1 MSRLIKQLSTFFA
14 IALLLTS
21 IVVIEKGSG
30 RFASAQTPSV
40 NHPPSPDPKTI
51 TTNENTPIEITL
63 TGTDPD
69 PGDTI
74 TFTIL
79 DRPLHGTISVG
90 SSPNSVKYTPM
101 TGYVGPDAFTY
112 TATDNHGFARTK
124 ALVSITVNGST
135 TNPLPP
141 TANAGQD
148 QIVNESSPITLDGSK
163 STDPRGGTL
172 TYLWTQNAG
181 PTVTLSNPTSPI
193 ATFTAPPVPANNVI
207 LLFFTLTV
215 RNAAGLTGS
224 ATVKV
229 TVNHVTQPSCQKLP
243 ISNVAANGDD
253 GTNHPANAIDN
264 NLNTRWSNL
273 GVGSWIQADLGD
285 GGAGQMTTICSLD
298 ITWYNGNQ
306 RQNNFTIS
314 VSNDVSTFSAPV
326 FTGKSSGT
334 TNLSSPERY
343 NLPANTVGRFV
354 RIIVNGN
361 TQNNWASITEIAVNG
376 FAGNTLP
383 PPPHTCPQGQH
394 WDDML
399 QKCVPD
405 TTGLNTDVFGIQKI
419 YGDDTRGPRNNW
431 HLTSASDPRFYEQK
445 PVGPDSNGYY
455 TYPSL
460 SQGRIGV
467 TSDPSANENTIPT
480 FDVNKVIDKGYL
492 YKPVDSP
499 DGKGDW
505 GDIEVTVRYAD
516 VKLGSGSY
524 EAHPEIV
531 PGGYRQTSDTTK
543 VGADKAVIAQCEA
556 MSYHSNWYSQSHR
569 VKYEKD
575 SRHTGGYTVDS
586 SDPQTTTATSP
597 YEGKADPGVIHKFI
611 IYRVPDP
618 TVRGGFAMK
627 LETYVDE
634 TGGGK
639 SFKKV
644 LETLD
649 NGKWGPTK
657 SGNSACDASE
667 FVVLNMARVVI
678 GIRVDFMNSF
688 KWKDF
693 SIRSIDP
700 SKKLI

>member
-14 IALLLTS
+14 ITLLLTS
-21 IVVIEKGSG
+21 IVAIEEGSS
-30 RFASAQTPSV
+30 RFASAQTTSV
-40 NHPPSPDPKTI
+40 NHPPSPDPKAV
-51 TTNENTPIEITL
+51 TTNEDTLMEITL

-69 PGDTI
+69 PGDTV

-79 DRPLHGTISVG
+79 DRPLHGAISVG
-90 SSPNSVKYTPM
+90 SSHNSVTYTPM
-101 TGYVGPDAFTY
+101 AGYVGLDAFTY

-124 ALVSITVNGST
+124 ALVSITVSGPT
-135 TNPLPP
+135 TNPPPP
-141 TANAGQD
+141 TANAGPD
-148 QIVNESSPITLDGSK
+148 QIVNESLPVTLDGSK

-172 TYLWTQNAG
+172 TYSWKQTAG
-181 PTVTLSNPTSPI
+181 PVVTLSSTTSPI
-193 ATFTAPPVPANNVI
+193 TTFTAPTISTNSAVLA
-207 LLFFTLTV
+207 FELTV
-215 RNAAGLTGS
+215 KNGNGLTGS
-224 ATVKV
+224 ATVHI
-229 TVNHVTQPSCQKLP
+229 TVNHVTQPLCQKLS
-243 ISNVAANGDD
+243 ISNVAAISDD
-253 GTNHPANAIDN
+253 GANHPANAIDN

-273 GVGSWIQADLGD
+273 GVGSWIQADLGS
-285 GGAGQMTTICSLD
+285 QMTTCSID

-306 RQNNFTIS
+306 RQNNFVIS
-314 VSNDVSTFSAPV
+314 VSSDGSTFTNPV
-326 FTGKSSGT
+326 FAGKSTGT
-334 TNLSSPERY
+334 TLSSPERY

-354 RIIVNGN
+354 RITVNGN

-376 FAGNTLP
+376 FAGTTSP
-383 PPPHTCPQGQH
+383 PPPPPPQTCPQGQH
-394 WDDML
+394 WDDIL

-405 TTGLNTDVFGIQKI
+405 TTGTNTDVFGIQKI
-419 YGDDTRGPRNNW
+419 YGDDTRGPHNNW

-492 YKPVDSP
+492 YKPVNSP

-516 VKLGSGSY
+516 VNLGSGSY

-597 YEGKADPGVIHKFI
+597 YEGKPDPGVIHKFI

-634 TGGGK
+634 TGSGK

-657 SGNSACDASE
+657 SGNSTCDSSE
-667 FVVLNMARVVI
+667 YVVLNMARVVI
-678 GIRVDFMNSF
+678 GIRVDFMKSF
-688 KWKDF
+688 KWKDL

>member
-1 MSRLIKQLSTFFA
+1 MSRLIKQFSTFFA

-21 IVVIEKGSG
+21 IVVINGGGGS

-40 NHPPSPDPKTI
+40 NHPALPDPKTV
-51 TTNENTPIEITL
+51 TTNEDTPIEITL
-63 TGTDPD
+63 TGTDAD

-74 TFTIL
+74 TFTTL
-79 DRPLHGTISVG
+79 DRPLHGTLSSG
-90 SSPNSVKYTPM
+90 STPNSVKYTPM

-112 TATDNHGFARTK
+112 TATDNHGFSRTK
-124 ALVSITVNGST
+124 ASVSITVNGST

-141 TANAGQD
+141 TANAGPD
-148 QIVNESSPITLDGSK
+148 QIVNESLPVTLDGRA
-163 STDPRGGTL
+163 STDPRGSTL
-172 TYLWTQNAG
+172 TYKWTQTAG
-181 PTVTLSNPTSPI
+181 PAVTLSNPTSSI
-193 ATFTAPPVPANNVI
+193 TTFTAPTISINSAVLA
-207 LLFFTLTV
+207 FELTV
-215 RNAAGLTGS
+215 TNANGLTGS
-224 ATVKV
+224 DTVLI
-229 TVNHVTQPSCQKLP
+229 TVNHVIQLPCQKLP
-243 ISNVAANGDD
+243 IGNVAASGSETVN
-253 GTNHPANAIDN
+253 PPSNAIDN

-273 GVGSWIQADLGD
+273 GVGSWIQADLG
-285 GGAGQMTTICSLD
+285 AGQITTCSID

-306 RQNNFTIS
+306 RQNNFVIS
-314 VSNDVSTFSAPV
+314 VSNDGSTFTPI
-326 FTGKSSGT
+326 FTGKSTGT
-334 TNLSSPERY
+334 TLSPERY

-354 RIIVNGN
+354 RITVNGN

-376 FAGNTLP
+376 FPVGSP
-383 PPPHTCPQGQH
+383 PPPPQTCPQGQH

-405 TTGLNTDVFGIQKI
+405 TIGLNTDVFGIQKI

-460 SQGRIGV
+460 TQGRIGV

-516 VKLGSGSY
+516 VNLGSGSY

-597 YEGKADPGVIHKFI
+597 YKGKADPGVIHKFI

-634 TGGGK
+634 TGSGK

-657 SGNSACDASE
+657 SGNSTCDASD

-678 GIRVDFMNSF
+678 GIRVDFMKSF

>member
-1 MSRLIKQLSTFFA
+1 MSRIIKQLSTFFA

-21 IVVIEKGSG
+21 IVVIAGGADGGGG

-40 NHPPSPDPKTI
+40 NHPPSPDPKSV
-51 TTNENTPIEITL
+51 TTNENSPIEITL

-79 DRPLHGTISVG
+79 DRPMHGSLSVG
-90 SSPNSVKYTPM
+90 STPNSVKYTPM

-124 ALVSITVNGST
+124 ALVSITVNRGT
-135 TNPLPP
+135 TNPPP
-141 TANAGQD
+141 IANAGPD
-148 QIVNESSPITLDGSK
+148 QIVNESLPVTLDGSA
-163 STDPRGGTL
+163 STDPGGGTL
-172 TYLWTQNAG
+172 TYTWRQTAG
-181 PTVTLSNPTSPI
+181 PAVTLSSTSSSRP
-193 ATFTAPPVPANNVI
+193 TFTAPTI
-207 LLFFTLTV
+207 LTNTAVLAFELTV
-215 RNAAGLTGS
+215 TSTKTGLTGS
-224 ATVKV
+224 ATVNITV
-229 TVNHVTQPSCQKLP
+229 THVTQPTCQKLP
-243 ISNVAANGDD
+243 TGNVAAIGDD
-253 GTNHPANAIDN
+253 GVNRPANAIDN

-273 GVGSWIQADLGD
+273 GVGSWIQADLG
-285 GGAGQMTTICSLD
+285 AGQMTTCSID

-306 RQNNFTIS
+306 RQNNFVIS
-314 VSNDVSTFSAPV
+314 VSNDGNTFTPV

-334 TNLSSPERY
+334 TLSPERY
-343 NLPANTVGRFV
+343 NLPANTVDRFV
-354 RIIVNGN
+354 RITVNGN
-361 TQNNWASITEIAVNG
+361 TENNWASITEIAVNG
-376 FAGNTLP
+376 FAGNTP
-383 PPPHTCPQGQH
+383 PPQTCPQGQH
-394 WDDML
+394 WDDIL

-405 TTGLNTDVFGIQKI
+405 TTGPNTDVFGIQKI

-467 TSDPSANENTIPT
+467 TSDPSANEKTIPT

-499 DGKGDW
+499 DGRGDW

-516 VKLGSGSY
+516 VNLGSGSY

-597 YEGKADPGVIHKFI
+597 YEGKSDPGVIHKFI

-618 TVRGGFAMK
+618 SVRGGFAMK

-634 TGGGK
+634 TGSGK

-649 NGKWGPTK
+649 NGKWGPTR
-657 SGNSACDASE
+657 SGNSACDSSE

-688 KWKDF
+688 KWKDL

-700 SKKLI
+700 SKRLI

>member
-1 MSRLIKQLSTFFA
+1 MSRLIKQFSAFFA

-21 IVVIEKGSG
+21 IVVVIGNSSSG
-30 RFASAQTPSV
+30 RFASAQFSI
-40 NHPPSPDPKTI
+40 NHPPLPDPKTV
-51 TTNENTPIEITL
+51 TTNENTPTEITL

-74 TFTIL
+74 TFTIS
-79 DRPLHGTISVG
+79 DRPFHGTISVG
-90 SSPNSVKYTPM
+90 STPNSIIYTPM

-124 ALVSITVNGST
+124 AVVSITVNAST
-135 TNPLPP
+135 TNP
-141 TANAGQD
+141 
-148 QIVNESSPITLDGSK
+148 
-163 STDPRGGTL
+163 
-172 TYLWTQNAG
+172 
-181 PTVTLSNPTSPI
+181 
-193 ATFTAPPVPANNVI
+193 
-207 LLFFTLTV
+207 
-215 RNAAGLTGS
+215 
-224 ATVKV
+224 
-229 TVNHVTQPSCQKLP
+229 
-243 ISNVAANGDD
+243 
-253 GTNHPANAIDN
+253 
-264 NLNTRWSNL
+264 
-273 GVGSWIQADLGD
+273 
-285 GGAGQMTTICSLD
+285 
-298 ITWYNGNQ
+298 
-306 RQNNFTIS
+306 
-314 VSNDVSTFSAPV
+314 
-326 FTGKSSGT
+326 
-334 TNLSSPERY
+334 
-343 NLPANTVGRFV
+343 
-354 RIIVNGN
+354 
-361 TQNNWASITEIAVNG
+361 
-376 FAGNTLP
+376 P
-383 PPPHTCPQGQH
+383 PPPQTCPQGQH
-394 WDDML
+394 WDDIL

-431 HLTSASDPRFYEQK
+431 HLTSANDPRFFEQK
-445 PVGPDSNGYY
+445 PIGPDSNGYY

-460 SQGRIGV
+460 SQGRIEV
-467 TSDPSANENTIPT
+467 LSDPSANEKTIPT

-597 YEGKADPGVIHKFI
+597 YEGKSDPGVIHKFI

-618 TVRGGFAMK
+618 SVRGGFAMK

-634 TGGGK
+634 TGSGK

-649 NGKWGPTK
+649 NGKWGPTR

-667 FVVLNMARVVI
+667 YVVLNMARVAI
-678 GIRVDFMNSF
+678 GIRVDFMKSF
-688 KWKDF
+688 KWKDW